1 MRLLF
6 LIIMN
11 KYLIILH
18 VLAAT
23 VWVGGHLVLAIGILP
38 SVLKDKDVD
47 LLLGFETKYE
57 RVGIPALI
65 ILVVTGI
72 YMAITYLPIAQ
83 WFNFSNDLSRHISI
97 KIILLGMTIAFAINA
112 RFRVIPNLKA
122 NSLNLMA
129 FHIISVTILAVLFL
143 VTGLSFRLNIF

>member
-6 LIIMN
+6 LAIMN

-38 SVLKDKDVD
+38 TVLKDKDVD

-112 RFRVIPNLKA
+112 RFRVIPNLTTD
-122 NSLNLMA
+122 SLKLMA

>member
-1 MRLLF
+1 
-6 LIIMN
+6 MN

-38 SVLKDKDVD
+38 SVLKDKDVN

-57 RVGIPALI
+57 RVGIPALV

-72 YMAITYLPIAQ
+72 YMAISYLPIAQ
-83 WFNFSNDLSRHISI
+83 WFNFTNDLSRHISI

-112 RFRVIPNLKA
+112 RFRVIPNLTTK
-122 NSLNLMA
+122 SLKLMA

-143 VTGLSFRLNIF
+143 VTGLSFRLNIL

>member
-11 KYLIILH
+11 KYIILLH

-23 VWVGGHLVLAIGILP
+23 VWVGGHLVLAISILP
-38 SVLKDKDVD
+38 SVLKNKDVD

-57 RVGIPALI
+57 RVGMPALI

-72 YMAITYLPIAQ
+72 YMAITYLPMAQ

-97 KIILLGMTIAFAINA
+97 KIILLGMTVAFAVNA
-112 RFRVIPNLKA
+112 RFRVIPNLTT
-122 NSLNLMA
+122 NSLKLMA
-129 FHIISVTILAVLFL
+129 FHIISVTIFAVLFL

>member
-1 MRLLF
+1 MKLLS

-23 VWVGGHLVLAIGILP
+23 VWVGGHLVLAFGILP

-112 RFRVIPNLKA
+112 RFRVIPKLTV
-122 NSLNLMA
+122 NSLKLMA

>member
-38 SVLKDKDVD
+38 SVLKNKDVD

-57 RVGIPALI
+57 RVGMPALI

-72 YMAITYLPIAQ
+72 YMAITYLPMAQ

-112 RFRVIPNLKA
+112 RFRVIPNLTI
-122 NSLNLMA
+122 NSLKLMA
-129 FHIISVTILAVLFL
+129 FHIISVTIFAVLFL

>member
-6 LIIMN
+6 LTIMN

-112 RFRVIPNLKA
+112 RFRVIPNLTT
-122 NSLNLMA
+122 NSLKLMA

>member
-6 LIIMN
+6 LAIMN

-112 RFRVIPNLKA
+112 RFRVIPNLTT
-122 NSLNLMA
+122 NSLKLMA

>member
-6 LIIMN
+6 LAIMN

-112 RFRVIPNLKA
+112 RFRVIPNLTTD
-122 NSLNLMA
+122 SLKLMA

>member
-6 LIIMN
+6 LTIMN

-112 RFRVIPNLKA
+112 RFRVIPNLTTD
-122 NSLNLMA
+122 SLKLMA